1 MKRTFICC
9 TLYEI
14 EIIATCQGAYNGRDN
29 LFMAL
34 EGVGSLILLIW
45 WNIFIIEI
53 IYMTFEE
60 CQAIAFFSSKEI
72 FLLER
77 NSSFNIL

>member
-1 MKRTFICC
+1 MKRTFIWC

-14 EIIATCQGAYNGRDN
+14 EIIGTCQGAYNGRDN
-29 LFMAL
+29 LFMVL
-34 EGVGSLILLIW
+34 EGVGSLILLIL
-45 WNIFIIEI
+45 WNIYFIEI
-53 IYMTFEE
+53 FYMSFEE

-77 NSSFNIL
+77 DSLFNIL